1 MRLLRDAIESGNFL
15 LDLSDDGLDEVFA
28 HVLDH
33 MADSGL
39 IPASSREAILT
50 ELWANEK
57 ITNSALGHSVA
68 IPHVYIE
75 ELTKPLI
82 FFVRLKNALNLGAA
96 DGIATR
102 FLFFML
108 GPKQAGSDHLNTLA
122 SITALTSD
130 GEFRYAIGK
139 FESKQEFITAIDQFG
154 SRHPITQYDRTT
166 NPPNEPHTKTKIVGL
181 EYTGQ
186 FCGGLREDIARRL
199 PHYWNDFTEG
209 FDLKCIGSIL
219 FLFFACLAPAV
230 LFGGLMGD
238 ATGNQIGVIEMIL
251 ASAICGVIYALFSG
265 TPLIILG
272 GTGPL
277 LVFTGILYAQ
287 CHRLEI
293 DFLPTY
299 AWVGIWSSIM
309 LLIITVF
316 DGSFLMRYFTRF
328 TDEIFAALIS
338 IIFIVEA
345 IYSLVAIFQDP
356 ESRLFHYSKP
366 LLAVLLAFGT
376 YGIAMYLSR
385 LRRSDYLRPQ
395 LRQILSDFGPAIA
408 LGLMS
413 IIAYNVGSSVPQDF
427 LSAPQQF
434 GTTSGRPWL
443 VDLWAVENWVKAMAI
458 IPAALVTV
466 LVYLDQNITAR
477 LINSPDHQLQKGV
490 AYHLDLGL
498 VGILIAICSFFG
510 LPWLVAAT
518 VRSLNHVRSLATVEE
533 EIDGNGH
540 SHERIIH
547 VRENRLTGVVIH
559 LAIGLVLFL
568 MLDKLQM
575 IPKSTLYGL
584 FLFMGVVSMSGN
596 QFFTRMSLW
605 IRDPSLYP
613 TTHYLRRVPQ
623 KVVHTFTAFQA
634 GCLAVL
640 WIVKAGSL
648 GILFPLFIA
657 ILVPMRMLAG
667 KFIKKEYLDA
677 LDADEIPE
685 EESDHYSV

>member
-1 MRLLRDAIESGNFL
+1 MNLLREAIESGNFL
-15 LDLSDDGLDEVFA
+15 LDLSDDGLDEIFA

-75 ELTKPLI
+75 ELTKPVI
-82 FFVRLKNALNLGAA
+82 FFVRLENALNLGAA

-122 SITALTSD
+122 SITALASD
-130 GEFRYAIGK
+130 EEFRYAIGEC
-139 FESKQEFITAIDQFG
+139 ESKQEFITAIDQFG
-154 SRHPITQYDRTT
+154 SRHPITQYEQPT

-209 FDLKCIGSIL
+209 FNLKCVGSIL

-230 LFGGLMGD
+230 IFGGLMGIY
-238 ATGNQIGVIEMIL
+238 THNEIGVIEMIL
-251 ASAICGVIYALFSG
+251 ASAICGVLYAMFSG

-277 LVFTGILYAQ
+277 LVFTTILYAQ
-287 CHRLEI
+287 CDRLEI

-316 DGSFLMRYFTRF
+316 DGSFLMRHFTRF

-345 IYSLVAIFQDP
+345 IKNLVNVFKSPDTTTYA
-356 ESRLFHYSKP
+356 EP
-366 LLAVLLAFGT
+366 LLAVILALGT
-376 YGIAMYLSR
+376 YTVAMYLSR
-385 LRRSDYLRPQ
+385 LRRSDFLRAQ
-395 LRQILSDFGPAIA
+395 FRQILSDFGPAIA
-408 LGLMS
+408 LGIMS
-413 IIAYNVGSSVPQDF
+413 LIAFLTRNAIPQDF
-427 LSAPQQF
+427 LSAPEQF

-477 LINSPDHQLQKGV
+477 LVNSPDHQLQKGV

-498 VGILIAICSFFG
+498 VGILMAICSFFG

-559 LAIGLVLFL
+559 VAIGLVLFL

-596 QFFTRMSLW
+596 QFFTRTSLW

-613 TTHYLRRVPQ
+613 STHYLRRVPQ
-623 KVVHTFTAFQA
+623 KVIHAFTAFQA
-634 GCLAVL
+634 VCLAVL
-640 WIVKAGSL
+640 WIVKVSAL

-667 KFIKKEYLDA
+667 KFIKEEYLEA
-677 LDADEIPE
+677 LDADEVPE
-685 EESDHYSV
+685 EETTQHSS

>member
-1 MRLLRDAIESGNFL
+1 MNNLLTAIERGNLLLDISGNNISAIF
-15 LDLSDDGLDEVFA
+15 GQ
-28 HVLDH
+28 VLDQ
-33 MADSGL
+33 MVEAGS
-39 IPASSREAILT
+39 IPAATRDTVLS
-50 ELWANEK
+50 ELLAQEHVA
-57 ITNSALGHSVA
+57 NSALGNSVA
-68 IPHVYIE
+68 IPHVYID
-75 ELTKPLI
+75 ELDKPVVY
-82 FFVRLKNALNLGAA
+82 FVRLAHPLNLGSA

-102 FLFFML
+102 FMFFLL
-108 GPKQAGSDHLNTLA
+108 GPEKGGSDHLNTLA
-122 SITALTSD
+122 RVASLTAD
-130 GEFRYAIGK
+130 EEFRYKLGKCKSKHDFILAIED
-139 FESKQEFITAIDQFG
+139 FDL
-154 SRHPITQYDRTT
+154 RHPTRTSIKS
-166 NPPNEPHTKTKIVGL
+166 PLEPSNEGL
-181 EYTGQ
+181 EYTGK

-209 FDLKCIGSIL
+209 FNLKCVGSIL

-230 LFGGLMGD
+230 IFGGLMGIY
-238 ATGNQIGVIEMIL
+238 TNNEIGVIEMIL
-251 ASAICGVIYALFSG
+251 ASAICGVLYAMFSG

-277 LVFTGILYAQ
+277 LVFTTILYAQ
-287 CHRLEI
+287 CDRLEI
-293 DFLPTY
+293 AFLPTY

-316 DGSFLMRYFTRF
+316 DGSFLMRHFTRF

-345 IYSLVAIFQDP
+345 IKNIVKVFKSPDITTYA
-356 ESRLFHYSKP
+356 EP
-366 LLAVLLAFGT
+366 LLAVILALGT
-376 YGIAMYLSR
+376 YTVAMYLSR
-385 LRRSDYLRPQ
+385 LRRSDFLRAQ
-395 LRQILSDFGPAIA
+395 FRQILSDFGPAIA
-408 LGLMS
+408 LGIMS
-413 IIAYNVGSSVPQDF
+413 LIAFLTRNAIPQDF
-427 LSAPQQF
+427 LSAPEQF
-434 GTTSGRPWL
+434 GTTNGRPWL

-458 IPAALVTV
+458 IPASLVTV

-477 LINSPDHQLQKGV
+477 LVNSPDHQLKKGV

-498 VGILIAICSFFG
+498 VGILMAICSFFG

-559 LAIGLVLFL
+559 VAIGLVLFL

-596 QFFTRMSLW
+596 QFFTRTSLW
-605 IRDPSLYP
+605 IRDPALYP
-613 TTHYLRRVPQ
+613 STHYLRRVPQ
-623 KVVHTFTAFQA
+623 KVIHAFTAFQA
-634 GCLAVL
+634 VCLAVL
-640 WIVKAGSL
+640 WIVKVSAL

-657 ILVPMRMLAG
+657 LLVPMRMLAG
-667 KFIKKEYLDA
+667 KFIKEEYLEA
-677 LDADEIPE
+677 LDADEVPE
-685 EESDHYSV
+685 DETTQHSG

>member
-1 MRLLRDAIESGNFL
+1 MNLLREAIESGNFL
-15 LDLSDDGLDEVFA
+15 LDLSDDGLDEIFA

-75 ELTKPLI
+75 ELTKPVI
-82 FFVRLKNALNLGAA
+82 FFVRLENALNLGAA

-122 SITALTSD
+122 SITALASD
-130 GEFRYAIGK
+130 EEFRYAIGEC
-139 FESKQEFITAIDQFG
+139 ESKQEFITAIDQFG

-209 FDLKCIGSIL
+209 FNLKCVGSIL

-230 LFGGLMGD
+230 IFGGLMGIY
-238 ATGNQIGVIEMIL
+238 THNEIGVIEMIL
-251 ASAICGVIYALFSG
+251 ASAICGVLYAMFSG

-277 LVFTGILYAQ
+277 LVFTTILYAQ
-287 CHRLEI
+287 CDRLEI
-293 DFLPTY
+293 AFLPTY

-316 DGSFLMRYFTRF
+316 DGSFLMRHFTRF

-345 IYSLVAIFQDP
+345 IKNLVNVFKSPDTTTYA
-356 ESRLFHYSKP
+356 EP
-366 LLAVLLAFGT
+366 LLAVILALGT
-376 YGIAMYLSR
+376 YTVAMYLSR
-385 LRRSDYLRPQ
+385 LRRSDFLRAQ
-395 LRQILSDFGPAIA
+395 FRQILSDFGPAIA
-408 LGLMS
+408 LGIMS
-413 IIAYNVGSSVPQDF
+413 LIAFLTRNAIPQDF
-427 LSAPQQF
+427 LSAPEQF

-477 LINSPDHQLQKGV
+477 LVNSPDHQLQKGV

-498 VGILIAICSFFG
+498 VGILMAICSFFG

-559 LAIGLVLFL
+559 VAIGLVLFL

-596 QFFTRMSLW
+596 QFFTRTSLW

-613 TTHYLRRVPQ
+613 STHYLRRVPQ
-623 KVVHTFTAFQA
+623 KVIHAFTAFQA
-634 GCLAVL
+634 VCLAVL
-640 WIVKAGSL
+640 WIVKVSAL

-667 KFIKKEYLDA
+667 KFIKEEYLEA
-677 LDADEIPE
+677 LDADEVPE
-685 EESDHYSV
+685 EETTQHSS

>member
-1 MRLLRDAIESGNFL
+1 MNLLREAIESGNFL
-15 LDLSDDGLDEVFA
+15 LDLSDDGLDEIFA

-122 SITALTSD
+122 SITALASD
-130 GEFRYAIGK
+130 EEFRYAIGK

-209 FDLKCIGSIL
+209 FNLKCVGSIL

-230 LFGGLMGD
+230 IFGGLMGIY
-238 ATGNQIGVIEMIL
+238 THNEIGVIEMIL
-251 ASAICGVIYALFSG
+251 ASAICGVLYAMFSG

-277 LVFTGILYAQ
+277 LVFTTILYAQ
-287 CHRLEI
+287 CDRLEI
-293 DFLPTY
+293 AFLPTY

-316 DGSFLMRYFTRF
+316 DGSFLMRHFTRF

-345 IYSLVAIFQDP
+345 IKNLVNVFKSPDTTTYA
-356 ESRLFHYSKP
+356 EP
-366 LLAVLLAFGT
+366 LLAVILALGT
-376 YGIAMYLSR
+376 YTVAMYLSR
-385 LRRSDYLRPQ
+385 LRRSDFLRAQ
-395 LRQILSDFGPAIA
+395 FRQILSDFGPAIA
-408 LGLMS
+408 LGIMS
-413 IIAYNVGSSVPQDF
+413 LIAFLTRNAIPQDF
-427 LSAPQQF
+427 LSAPEQF

-477 LINSPDHQLQKGV
+477 LVNSPDHQLQKGV

-498 VGILIAICSFFG
+498 VGILMAICSFFG

-559 LAIGLVLFL
+559 VAIGLVLFL

-596 QFFTRMSLW
+596 QFFTRTSLW

-613 TTHYLRRVPQ
+613 STHYLRRVPQ
-623 KVVHTFTAFQA
+623 KVIHAFTAFQA
-634 GCLAVL
+634 VCLAVL
-640 WIVKAGSL
+640 WIVKVSAL

-667 KFIKKEYLDA
+667 KFIKEEYLEA
-677 LDADEIPE
+677 LDADEVPE
-685 EESDHYSV
+685 EETTQHSS

>member
-209 FDLKCIGSIL
+209 FNLKCVGSIL

-230 LFGGLMGD
+230 IFGGLMGIY
-238 ATGNQIGVIEMIL
+238 THNEIGVIEMIL
-251 ASAICGVIYALFSG
+251 ASAICGVLYAMFSG

-277 LVFTGILYAQ
+277 LVFTTILYAQ
-287 CHRLEI
+287 CDRLEI
-293 DFLPTY
+293 AFLPTY

-316 DGSFLMRYFTRF
+316 DGSFLMRHFTRF

-345 IYSLVAIFQDP
+345 IKNLVNVFKSPDTTTYA
-356 ESRLFHYSKP
+356 EP
-366 LLAVLLAFGT
+366 LLAVILALGT
-376 YGIAMYLSR
+376 YTVAMYLSR
-385 LRRSDYLRPQ
+385 LRRSDFLRAQ
-395 LRQILSDFGPAIA
+395 FRQILSDFGPAIA
-408 LGLMS
+408 LGIMS
-413 IIAYNVGSSVPQDF
+413 LIAFLTRNAIPQDF
-427 LSAPQQF
+427 LSAPEQF

-477 LINSPDHQLQKGV
+477 LVNSPDHQLQKGV

-498 VGILIAICSFFG
+498 VGILMAICSFFG

-559 LAIGLVLFL
+559 VAIGLVLFL

-596 QFFTRMSLW
+596 QFFTRTSLW

-613 TTHYLRRVPQ
+613 STHYLRRVPQ
-623 KVVHTFTAFQA
+623 KVIHAFTAFQA
-634 GCLAVL
+634 VCLAVL
-640 WIVKAGSL
+640 WIVKVSAL

-667 KFIKKEYLDA
+667 KFIKEEYLEA
-677 LDADEIPE
+677 LDADEVPE
-685 EESDHYSV
+685 EETTQHSS